1 MQKLFGHKSEIFIP
15 PFNTFN
21 NNTLRAMS
29 QIGLK
34 IISAGAHAENVL
46 DQNRSVFN
54 ADGKVNNNKIKPAAY
69 HLPATISYKDFVNG
83 KGIKVPVEKI
93 QSDVTKNIARFG
105 YAVIVLHP
113 QDLVKL
119 DKNGNSVN
127 VLDSNETKDLSR
139 LIDLLVSKNIRITSF
154 SKIAGI
160 GPTPV
165 FSSVLLPVEMSNTQP
180 NMKCTSGWYIT
191 RYYTPVETDFKGS
204 KKNIEVDGV
213 MRNFSKSF
221 VNTVK
226 IEGWGKTMQGDY
238 LGYYDGSYHSSAYP
252 LNSQEGPLVIGDIAT
267 DPLLITSNSAVK
279 IPSLPSPWNNRVFNA
294 TDVGP
299 LSKENILMFILV
311 LEKLPDEGTKN
322 LRLHPINNTVCY

>member
-1 MQKLFGHKSEIFIP
+1 M
-15 PFNTFN
+15 
-21 NNTLRAMS
+21 
-29 QIGLK
+29 
-34 IISAGAHAENVL
+34 
-46 DQNRSVFN
+46 
-54 ADGKVNNNKIKPAAY
+54 
-69 HLPATISYKDFVNG
+69 
-83 KGIKVPVEKI
+83 
-93 QSDVTKNIARFG
+93 
-105 YAVIVLHP
+105 
-113 QDLVKL
+113 KL

-127 VLDSNETKDLSR
+127 VLDSNETKNLSR

-252 LNSQEGPLVIGDIAT
+252 LNSQEGPLVIGDIVT

-299 LSKENILMFILV
+299 AIKGKHIDVYIGLGKAA
-311 LEKLPDEGTKN
+311 DEGTKN